1 VYATDRGVEELEQ
14 RRGQEQVTLSWLA
27 SRLRE
32 HVDLHPGDEAAVERL
47 ATWLARGDDE
57 D

>member
-1 VYATDRGVEELEQ
+1 MYATDRGVEELEQ